1 MTESLTNMN
10 LHESCSGKI
19 QHMETQYAAQ
29 ENARRLQV
37 VYSLGAETVLK
48 STYMDDS
55 IDSVEDEVTAGTLQT
70 ELHMLVWEQENG
82 SEILNKF

>member
-1 MTESLTNMN
+1 
-10 LHESCSGKI
+10 
-19 QHMETQYAAQ
+19 METQYAAQ

-55 IDSVEDEVTAGTLQT
+55 IDSVGDEVTAGTLQT
-70 ELHMLVWEQENG
+70 ELHMLVWKQENG
-82 SEILNKF
+82 SEIRNQF